1 MKAIKLCGDD
11 TKPRNKDPFE
21 KQSMESKARFF
32 LWHNWPWRYLKM
44 VLCLRLFYKESK
56 KFCMNKL

>member
-1 MKAIKLCGDD
+1 MRATKLCGDD

-32 LWHNWPWRYLKM
+32 LWLID
-44 VLCLRLFYKESK
+44 L
-56 KFCMNKL
+56 